1 MATAETYST
10 EKGLQLIEVKN
21 KLLVMYLM
29 DLSYL
34 ILTKPQ
40 KGHPAVLMP
49 EEIYTALEKLCL
61 LNQKLKY

>member
-21 KLLVMYLM
+21 KVMYLM

-61 LNQKLKY
+61 LNQKLKH